1 MSSWYFSENDDRLV
15 SPGTTVQLTPK
26 AAAVLACLKRH
37 QGSVVATET
46 FLKEIW
52 PNVHVTPDLVREY
65 IHDLRMALDD
75 DAKNPRFIETVRG
88 KGFRLIGDIA
98 ETTEA
103 APVGPRSD
111 AEESQP
117 TVAVL
122 KPVVAG
128 GPDLSNIAEAVASDI
143 INRLAR
149 FHYVG
154 VVGRRSSFSFDE
166 VTDLRAFA
174 RDIQADYVLE
184 SHFARFEDITQVRL
198 QLVDTE
204 TGKNVWGERIDL
216 DAKDPLAIVDNITST
231 VVMALT
237 GWHGELHR
245 AEFKSIA
252 RRHSGTLN
260 AFEHFVMGCDL
271 EMRLDAE
278 NLRRSLSHLEK
289 SVELNPTFARAWLV
303 YALELRWAYA
313 VIPGRDR
320 TFLDRA
326 QDAFQTAFNL
336 APTDPVNLA
345 LMAMNTARIGNL
357 AAALQMLERA
367 EAGMAGDSDAMVCV
381 ATAISVLTDDV
392 EKACRIFDEV
402 QAANQAPPSWF
413 YFAEAVT
420 AFMAA
425 QYARCVSA
433 SLSGPQEISAM
444 VFRCLAFVMLDQEAE
459 AVQAHAELRRKF
471 PHVDF
476 IRFAKNF
483 PIISPARLQNY
494 ETALARLHT
503 FLVARGIPL

>member
-1 MSSWYFSENDDRLV
+1 M
-15 SPGTTVQLTPK
+15 QLTPK
-26 AAAVLACLKRH
+26 AAAVLACLHRH
-37 QGSVVATET
+37 KGEVVATET
-46 FLKEIW
+46 FLNEIW
-52 PNVHVTPDLVREY
+52 PEVHVTPDLVREY
-65 IHDLRMALDD
+65 IHDLRTALDD
-75 DAKNPRFIETVRG
+75 DAKRPRFIETVRG
-88 KGFRLIGDIA
+88 KGFRLIGDVEEAPEEGIVA
-98 ETTEA
+98 ARTE
-103 APVGPRSD
+103 V
-111 AEESQP
+111 EEHQP

-128 GPDLSNIAEAVASDI
+128 APELSSLSEAVASDI

-154 VVGRRSSFSFDE
+154 VVARRSSFSFDE

-174 RDIQADYVLE
+174 RDIHADYVLE
-184 SHFARFEDITQVRL
+184 SHFARFEQITQVRL

-216 DAKDPLAIVDNITST
+216 DVQDPIAIVDEITST

-252 RRHSGTLN
+252 RRHTGKLN

-271 EMRLDAE
+271 EMRLDAD
-278 NLRRSLSHLEK
+278 NLKRSLSHLQK

-320 TFLDRA
+320 TYLDRA
-326 QDAFQTAFNL
+326 QEAFQTAFNL

-357 AAALQMLERA
+357 ADALNMLKRA

-392 EKACRIFDEV
+392 ERACRIFDEV
-402 QAANQAPPSWF
+402 KSANQAPPSWF

-420 AFMAA
+420 AFMAG
-425 QYARCVSA
+425 QYTRCVSA

-444 VFRCLAFVMLDQEAE
+444 VFRCLAFAMLDDDAK
-459 AVQAHAELRRKF
+459 AVHAHSELRQKF

-476 IRFAKNF
+476 VRFARNF
-483 PIISPARLQNY
+483 PIVSPPRLHSY
-494 ETALARLHT
+494 EVAVDRLHT
-503 FLVARGIPL
+503 FMTSRGGTF